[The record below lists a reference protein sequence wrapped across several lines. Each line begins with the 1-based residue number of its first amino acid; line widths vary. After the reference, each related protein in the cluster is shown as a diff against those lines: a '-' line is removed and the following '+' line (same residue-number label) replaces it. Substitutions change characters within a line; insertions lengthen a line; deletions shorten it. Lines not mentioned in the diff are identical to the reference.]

1 MTRQETLRA
10 ISDISQLMK
19 GSLPDIERRMLHA
32 ERRELRRSLIGWLDG
47 DTASVADAE

>member
-32 ERRELRRSLIGWLDG
+32 ERRDLRVSLIGWMDG
-47 DTASVADAE
+47 DSEQKNV